1 MSYSNGVANDM
12 DALRTAL
19 INACTAEGWSL
30 SGEILSKGTTFIR
43 LQIVSGW
50 LTLLGGTGISA
61 GALTGAAGAVSR
73 IGQVNGIAITW
84 PANYEIF
91 VFDAEVYLVVNYNVN
106 FYQWLAWGK
115 STVQGMPGTGMWFG
129 ASMFANNGTSV
140 AMTQTGSLGSTGYNC
155 PGLFYKELSM
165 ATVASTLES
174 RVHTGL
180 DGFGWA
186 DGGSANPGA
195 SAINSARPLLELLP
209 NSWNSEAILLPIRA
223 MQPRPSNK
231 ISLVADLQHARYTRI
246 DNYTPGEVIAL
257 GTDRWKVFPWY
268 RKDAANRNG
277 GQSITHTGTLG
288 WAIRYEGP

>member
-12 DALRTAL
+12 DALRSAL
-19 INACTAEGWSL
+19 ISACTAEGWTL
-30 SGEILSKGTTFIR
+30 SGDILSKGTTFIR

-61 GALTGAAGAVSR
+61 GALTGAALAVSR

-84 PANYEIF
+84 PANYELF
-91 VFDAEVYLVVNYNVN
+91 VFAAEVYLVVNYNVN

-115 STVQGMPGTGMWFG
+115 STVQGLPGSGMWYG
-129 ASMFANNGTSV
+129 ASMFANTTSTL
-140 AMTQTGSLGSTGYNC
+140 AMNPTGSLSSPGYNC
-155 PGLFYKELSM
+155 PGLFWRQLSQ
-165 ATVASTLES
+165 ATNSNTLES

-186 DGGSANPGA
+186 DGSGNPGA
-195 SAINSARPLLELLP
+195 SAIDGARTLLELLP

-246 DNYTPGEVIAL
+246 DNYTPGEVITL
-257 GTDRWKVFPWY
+257 GADRWKVYPWY

-277 GQSITHTGTLG
+277 GQGVTHTGTLG